1 MAGQIQVNLTGK
13 ATRMD
18 VIARSSPGTY
28 AFEVRNFARF
38 VAVTVTAAGVALEDQ
53 LMLELV
59 DARRRAPSG
68 SRTVEVE
75 FPVVS
80 GRGTRR

>member
-38 VAVTVTAAGVALEDQ
+38 VTAEGVALEDQ
-53 LMLELV
+53 PMLELV
-59 DARRRAPSG
+59 AARRRAPFR
-68 SRTVEVE
+68 SRTVEVD
-75 FPVVS
+75 FRVGS
-80 GRGTRR
+80 GRGPRR